1 MYFHTFLGLKFEIK
15 VVVAVLMSSGAL
27 SVVGGWLLL
36 PAFSHVCSSVH
47 DYVFICSSYKDT
59 SPVGV
64 GPTLIPFE
72 CDHFVEDPGSS

>member
-1 MYFHTFLGLKFEIK
+1 M
-15 VVVAVLMSSGAL
+15 
-27 SVVGGWLLL
+27 VGGWLLL